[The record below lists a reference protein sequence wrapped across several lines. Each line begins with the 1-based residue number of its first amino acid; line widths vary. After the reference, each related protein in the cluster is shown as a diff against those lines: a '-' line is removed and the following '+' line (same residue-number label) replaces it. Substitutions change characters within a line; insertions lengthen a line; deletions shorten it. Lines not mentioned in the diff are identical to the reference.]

1 MGDLLPIYNYTGS
14 IQQTQKPKSTSPELW
29 PRKIWATNSFWAPRY
44 RYLKSLQKS
53 DYFSS
58 ILSPNQHIHFL
69 LRGLT
74 HVQCFRDEMEFHF
87 WRFCK
92 KSVPNFHFTEFPF
105 LNEMFSEIHPEFPF
119 SQIRSLETICKAF
132 GPCWGQF
139 VVFSI
144 FKVVIFKI
152 QVSNLRFLTLRYVF
166 RKSVVSFHFLKWLW
180 NLLKFPFYRISI
192 FGEI

>member
-1 MGDLLPIYNYTGS
+1 MS
-14 IQQTQKPKSTSPELW
+14 S
-29 PRKIWATNSFWAPRY
+29 PRKWSPSDPRVAY
-44 RYLKSLQKS
+44 
-53 DYFSS
+53 S
-58 ILSPNQHIHFL
+58 ILPMKWNSISGGF
-69 LRGLT
+69 
-74 HVQCFRDEMEFHF
+74 V
-87 WRFCK
+87 K

-119 SQIRSLETICKAF
+119 SQSGSLETICKAF

-139 VVFSI
+139 VVFSN

-166 RKSVVSFHFLKWLW
+166 RKSIVPFHFLKWLW

-192 FGEI
+192 FDEI